1 MNGLLPRP
9 DLSGNPPRGTFAA
22 FGRTEFQL
30 CQLTP
35 CIHIILT
42 ESEFCP
48 PGAALLSEFQRMQ
61 AFNHKQQ
68 YPKVPFLPLLSL
80 ILLSAVKRAD
90 RVPTLSINSLHT
102 YNSDRIGILLSAV
115 KRADRVPTLSIYQ
128 GCMPPCHIRQN
139 RN

>member
-1 MNGLLPRP
+1 MFFCSYEHDTDKYPRRQGKRADRVP
-9 DLSGNPPRGTFAA
+9 TLSKT
-22 FGRTEFQL
+22 L
-30 CQLTP
+30 CVQIKT
-35 CIHIILT
+35 T

-90 RVPTLSINSLHT
+90 RVPALSINSLHT